1 MIPNDAPPV
10 GRIRRRRRPILV
22 AIAAVAAV
30 ALIAVGAIAYVLNR
44 GPDHH
49 ADGAGPL
56 SSLGPG
62 TKIGNAVDPTA
73 SDRVTFGVELC
84 LLSAEDQAVIETVEP
99 SATVGTGFR
108 FLGSLVR
115 TFDPEP
121 GVDSPHEPIGSVDGF
136 PPSSKFAP
144 DHLSDAVGYAV
155 QVRCRH
161 DQPPQTYTE
170 LLLGFERTD
179 DTGGGWHG
187 IDVGYAYAG
196 RHRFVSL
203 AYDFCFLGSLVTN
216 DCTVAGG

>member
-1 MIPNDAPPV
+1 
-10 GRIRRRRRPILV
+10 
-22 AIAAVAAV
+22 
-30 ALIAVGAIAYVLNR
+30 VLNR

-62 TKIGNAVDPTA
+62 TKIGQAVDPTA
-73 SDRVTFGVELC
+73 SGRVTFGVELC
-84 LLSAEDQAVIETVEP
+84 LLGGEDVAVIDAIEP

-108 FLGSLVR
+108 FLGSLIR

-121 GVDSPHEPIGSVDGF
+121 GVDSPHEPIGSVAGF
-136 PPSSKFAP
+136 PPPDHYAP

-161 DQPPQTYTE
+161 DRPPQTYTE
-170 LLLGFERTD
+170 LLLGFERTG

-187 IDVGYAYAG
+187 IDVGYSYAG
-196 RHRFVSL
+196 RHRVVSL
-203 AYDFCFLGSLVTN
+203 AYDLCFLGSLVMSE
-216 DCTVAGG
+216 CTMAGG